1 MSIQR
6 PERAAGTESHL
17 EDFRSTWSKLRWW
30 ASLRQVALHVVL
42 TALAVGIAFSMPIAA
57 RYILYQWWPVV
68 ASDASLLVVSEIS
81 LAASLVV
88 LFNMWRL
95 ASEDRIKA
103 RVADTAALVYARHLR
118 FDFDTREL
126 VYTEENGRELRR
138 TRFPRPADGTPA
150 LLQAE
155 TPVSPSRVSGGR
167 LPECAAARA

>member
-1 MSIQR
+1 M
-6 PERAAGTESHL
+6 
-17 EDFRSTWSKLRWW
+17 EDFRFTWRELRWW

-42 TALAVGIAFSMPIAA
+42 TALAVGIAFSLPNAA
-57 RYILYQWWPVV
+57 RYILCQWWPLV
-68 ASDASLLVVSEIS
+68 ASDASLLMASEIS
-81 LAASLVV
+81 LAASLVA

-95 ASEDRIKA
+95 ASEDRVKA
-103 RVADTAALVYARHLR
+103 RVADTAALVYARHPR

-126 VYTEENGRELRR
+126 VYTDENGRELRR